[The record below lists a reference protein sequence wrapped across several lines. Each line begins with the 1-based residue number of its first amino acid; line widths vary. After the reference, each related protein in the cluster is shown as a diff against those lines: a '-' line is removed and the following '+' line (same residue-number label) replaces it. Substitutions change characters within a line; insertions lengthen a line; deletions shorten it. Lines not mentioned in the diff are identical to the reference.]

1 MLIIVSDCQFTRL
14 ALTRLLAHLDPVN
27 MSVARWL
34 QTAPPAGS
42 HVLLAASPGM
52 LASLVP
58 ACHHARTSLSLKLAL
73 LGSGGQAVFLNTLGL
88 RPDCLL
94 PRTASATQL
103 KAAVSSW
110 LRRARGLAA
119 GDDGE
124 SLPARATGAVCHA
137 RRPLRAHGA
146 RLGISPKTFYGHRR
160 SALNRLELLANPVI
174 GLPDPAAH
182 YSMMLHPGSP
192 PFFSSRTTGAG
203 SHNVSAHHPVHL
215 PVTHRSHYTD
225 MTL

>member
-42 HVLLAASPGM
+42 HVL
-52 LASLVP
+52 
-58 ACHHARTSLSLKLAL
+58 
-73 LGSGGQAVFLNTLGL
+73 
-88 RPDCLL
+88 
-94 PRTASATQL
+94 
-103 KAAVSSW
+103 
-110 LRRARGLAA
+110 LAA

>member
-42 HVLLAASPGM
+42 HVLLAASPG
-52 LASLVP
+52 LPSRQDITVP
-58 ACHHARTSLSLKLAL
+58 ETGAA
-73 LGSGGQAVFLNTLGL
+73 GL
-88 RPDCLL
+88 RRTGCLPEHPRSQAGL
-94 PRTASATQL
+94 PAAAHRLRDSAEGRGQQL
-103 KAAVSSW
+103 AAPC
-110 LRRARGLAA
+110 AGLAA

-182 YSMMLHPGSP
+182 YSMMLHPG
-192 PFFSSRTTGAG
+192 
-203 SHNVSAHHPVHL
+203 
-215 PVTHRSHYTD
+215 
-225 MTL
+225 

>member
-1 MLIIVSDCQFTRL
+1 
-14 ALTRLLAHLDPVN
+14 
-27 MSVARWL
+27 
-34 QTAPPAGS
+34 
-42 HVLLAASPGM
+42 
-52 LASLVP
+52 
-58 ACHHARTSLSLKLAL
+58 
-73 LGSGGQAVFLNTLGL
+73 
-88 RPDCLL
+88 
-94 PRTASATQL
+94 
-103 KAAVSSW
+103 
-110 LRRARGLAA
+110 
-119 GDDGE
+119 
-124 SLPARATGAVCHA
+124 
-137 RRPLRAHGA
+137 
-146 RLGISPKTFYGHRR
+146 R

>member
-42 HVLLAASPGM
+42 HV
-52 LASLVP
+52 
-58 ACHHARTSLSLKLAL
+58 
-73 LGSGGQAVFLNTLGL
+73 
-88 RPDCLL
+88 
-94 PRTASATQL
+94 
-103 KAAVSSW
+103 
-110 LRRARGLAA
+110 
-119 GDDGE
+119 
-124 SLPARATGAVCHA
+124 
-137 RRPLRAHGA
+137 
-146 RLGISPKTFYGHRR
+146 
-160 SALNRLELLANPVI
+160 LLANPVI

>member
-42 HVLLAASPGM
+42 HVL

-110 LRRARGLAA
+110 LRRARGWRQATT
-119 GDDGE
+119 E
-124 SLPARATGAVCHA
+124 SLSLRERQALCATLAGLSARTA
-137 RRPLRAHGA
+137 
-146 RLGISPKTFYGHRR
+146 
-160 SALNRLELLANPVI
+160 
-174 GLPDPAAH
+174 
-182 YSMMLHPGSP
+182 PGSASAP
-192 PFFSSRTTGAG
+192 KPFTAIAAAR
-203 SHNVSAHHPVHL
+203 
-215 PVTHRSHYTD
+215 
-225 MTL
+225 

>member
-110 LRRARGLAA
+110 LRRARA
-119 GDDGE
+119 GGRRRRRVSPCASDRRCVPR
-124 SLPARATGAVCHA
+124 SPASPRA
-137 RRPLRAHGA
+137 RRPARHQPQNLLRPSPQRAEPPGA
-146 RLGISPKTFYGHRR
+146 AGQSGDR
-160 SALNRLELLANPVI
+160 
-174 GLPDPAAH
+174 PA
-182 YSMMLHPGSP
+182 
-192 PFFSSRTTGAG
+192 
-203 SHNVSAHHPVHL
+203 
-215 PVTHRSHYTD
+215 
-225 MTL
+225 

>member
-42 HVLLAASPGM
+42 HVLLAASPGMLAASPGM

-110 LRRARGLAA
+110 LRRARGWRQATT
-119 GDDGE
+119 E
-124 SLPARATGAVCHA
+124 SLSLRERQALCATLAGLSARTA
-137 RRPLRAHGA
+137 
-146 RLGISPKTFYGHRR
+146 
-160 SALNRLELLANPVI
+160 
-174 GLPDPAAH
+174 
-182 YSMMLHPGSP
+182 PGSASAP
-192 PFFSSRTTGAG
+192 KPFTAIAAAR
-203 SHNVSAHHPVHL
+203 
-215 PVTHRSHYTD
+215 
-225 MTL
+225 

>member
-110 LRRARGLAA
+110 LRRARGWRQATT
-119 GDDGE
+119 E
-124 SLPARATGAVCHA
+124 SLSLRERQALCATLAGLSA
-137 RRPLRAHGA
+137 AHGA

>member
-110 LRRARGLAA
+110 LRRA
-119 GDDGE
+119 
-124 SLPARATGAVCHA
+124 
-137 RRPLRAHGA
+137 HGA

>member
-1 MLIIVSDCQFTRL
+1 
-14 ALTRLLAHLDPVN
+14 
-27 MSVARWL
+27 
-34 QTAPPAGS
+34 
-42 HVLLAASPGM
+42 
-52 LASLVP
+52 
-58 ACHHARTSLSLKLAL
+58 
-73 LGSGGQAVFLNTLGL
+73 
-88 RPDCLL
+88 
-94 PRTASATQL
+94 
-103 KAAVSSW
+103 
-110 LRRARGLAA
+110 
-119 GDDGE
+119 DDGE

>member
-110 LRRARGLAA
+110 LRRARGWRQARYPIA
-119 GDDGE
+119 
-124 SLPARATGAVCHA
+124 PAFGAPEGVATAWGMTSGSDRHF
-137 RRPLRAHGA
+137 PH
-146 RLGISPKTFYGHRR
+146 SPYQVIALKNRWYG
-160 SALNRLELLANPVI
+160 
-174 GLPDPAAH
+174 
-182 YSMMLHPGSP
+182 
-192 PFFSSRTTGAG
+192 
-203 SHNVSAHHPVHL
+203 
-215 PVTHRSHYTD
+215 
-225 MTL
+225 

>member
-73 LGSGGQAVFLNTLGL
+73 LGSGGQAVFLNT
-88 RPDCLL
+88 
-94 PRTASATQL
+94 
-103 KAAVSSW
+103 
-110 LRRARGLAA
+110 
-119 GDDGE
+119 
-124 SLPARATGAVCHA
+124 
-137 RRPLRAHGA
+137 
-146 RLGISPKTFYGHRR
+146 
-160 SALNRLELLANPVI
+160 
-174 GLPDPAAH
+174 
-182 YSMMLHPGSP
+182 
-192 PFFSSRTTGAG
+192 
-203 SHNVSAHHPVHL
+203 
-215 PVTHRSHYTD
+215 
-225 MTL
+225 

>member
-1 MLIIVSDCQFTRL
+1 MLIIVSDCQFTRT

-58 ACHHARTSLSLKLAL
+58 ACHHAVTSLSLKLAL

-110 LRRARGLAA
+110 LRRARGWRQATT
-119 GDDGE
+119 E
-124 SLPARATGAVCHA
+124 SLSLRERQALCATLAGLSARTAPGSASA
-137 RRPLRAHGA
+137 PKPLRP
-146 RLGISPKTFYGHRR
+146 SPQR
-160 SALNRLELLANPVI
+160 AEPPELLANPVI

>member
-1 MLIIVSDCQFTRL
+1 MLIIVSDWQFTRL

-42 HVLLAASPGM
+42 HVLLAASPG
-52 LASLVP
+52 LPSRQDITVP
-58 ACHHARTSLSLKLAL
+58 ETGAA
-73 LGSGGQAVFLNTLGL
+73 GL
-88 RPDCLL
+88 RRTGCLPEHPRSQAGL
-94 PRTASATQL
+94 PAAAHRLRDSAEGRGQQL
-103 KAAVSSW
+103 VAPCA
-110 LRRARGLAA
+110 GLAA

>member
-103 KAAVSSW
+103 KAAVSS
-110 LRRARGLAA
+110 L
-119 GDDGE
+119 
-124 SLPARATGAVCHA
+124 SLIH
-137 RRPLRAHGA
+137 
-146 RLGISPKTFYGHRR
+146 I
-160 SALNRLELLANPVI
+160 
-174 GLPDPAAH
+174 
-182 YSMMLHPGSP
+182 
-192 PFFSSRTTGAG
+192 
-203 SHNVSAHHPVHL
+203 
-215 PVTHRSHYTD
+215 
-225 MTL
+225 

>member
-110 LRRARGLAA
+110 LRRA
-119 GDDGE
+119 
-124 SLPARATGAVCHA
+124 P
-137 RRPLRAHGA
+137 GA